1 VFHWRCQF
9 GVFGGYERPN
19 VLSWAST
26 SEVPAD
32 FAETAVTIG
41 KFDGVHLGHQ
51 ALLSRVVDLA
61 EENLFAAVALT
72 FDRHPDAL
80 LNPTECKLPLIGP
93 AQKAVLLREAGIDAT
108 LTLTFDEAL
117 AAMSPQSFVQQILV
131 DSLKAKI
138 VVVGEGFRFGNKGS
152 GTVETLRELGSA
164 LGFRVFV
171 IPQVNIGGEPVST
184 TRVRELLDHGKV
196 VAAAALLGRNHIT
209 TGVIEH
215 GLKIGRTIGFPTA
228 NMSRDCEGFLPLDGV
243 YAGWLYADDEKYPA
257 AHSVGINE
265 TFQAVPRLV
274 ESFVLDRYDLDLY
287 GKTVTLEYVEFI
299 RPAAKFDG
307 VESLVAEINRDIEKI
322 RVALEIGEN

>member
-1 VFHWRCQF
+1 
-9 GVFGGYERPN
+9 
-19 VLSWAST
+19 VLSWSSV
-26 SEVPAD
+26 SEVPED
-32 FAETAVTIG
+32 FANTAVTIG
-41 KFDGVHLGHQ
+41 KFDGIHLGHQ

-80 LNPTECKLPLIGP
+80 LNPADCKLPLIGP
-93 AQKAVLLREAGIDAT
+93 AQKTVLFAEQGIDAT

-117 AAMSPQSFVQQILV
+117 AAMSPSVFVESILV
-131 DSLKAKI
+131 NSLKAKI
-138 VVVGEGFRFGNKGS
+138 VVVGEGFRFGHKG
-152 GTVETLRELGSA
+152 GGDVEVLRELGSRF
-164 LGFRVFV
+164 GFRVFV
-171 IPQVNIGGEPVST
+171 IPHITVGGEAVST
-184 TRVRELLDHGKV
+184 TRIRDLLNEGKV
-196 VAAAALLGRNHIT
+196 MAASTLLGRNHIT

-243 YAGWLYADDEKYPA
+243 YAGWLYVEDEKFPA

-274 ESFVLDRYDLDLY
+274 ESFVIDAPAGLDLY
-287 GKTVTLEYVEFI
+287 DKTVTLEYVEFI

-307 VESLVAEINRDIEKI
+307 VEALVAEINRDIEKI
-322 RVALEIGEN
+322 RKVLGN

>member
-1 VFHWRCQF
+1 
-9 GVFGGYERPN
+9 
-19 VLSWAST
+19 VLSWSST

-32 FAETAVTIG
+32 FAETSVTIG
-41 KFDGVHLGHQ
+41 KFDGIHLGHQ
-51 ALLSRVVDLA
+51 ALLTRVVDLA

-80 LNPTECKLPLIGP
+80 LNPADCKLPLIGP
-93 AQKAVLLREAGIDAT
+93 AQKTILLAETGIDAT

-117 AAMSPQSFVQQILV
+117 AAMSPIEFVQQILV
-131 DSLKAKI
+131 DALRAKI
-138 VVVGEGFRFGNKGS
+138 VVVGEDFRFGHKGL
-152 GTVETLRELGSA
+152 GTVETLRELGSK

-171 IPQVNIGGEPVST
+171 IPPVTIGGEPVST
-184 TRVRELLDHGKV
+184 TRIRDLLDEGKV
-196 VAAAALLGRNHIT
+196 MAAATLLGRNHIN
-209 TGVIEH
+209 TGIIEH

-243 YAGWLYADDEKYPA
+243 YAGWLYADDKKYPA

-274 ESFVLDRYDLDLY
+274 ESFVIDHKDLNLY

-307 VESLVAEINRDIEKI
+307 VEALVAEINRDIDKI
-322 RVALEIGEN
+322 RVALELGEK